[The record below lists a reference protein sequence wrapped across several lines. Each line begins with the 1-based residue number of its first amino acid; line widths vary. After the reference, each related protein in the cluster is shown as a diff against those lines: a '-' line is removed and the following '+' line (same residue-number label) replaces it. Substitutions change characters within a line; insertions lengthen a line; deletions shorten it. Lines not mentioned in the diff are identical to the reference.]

1 MKSEK
6 FWKLVDIGN
15 TYVHIFDGEIKHLR
29 KPIKLEGDV
38 FYISVNEEK
47 EKEFLKLNPNAVNLK
62 KYVKF
67 KTLYSNTLGIDRIM
81 ACKTIKDGVVV
92 DAGSFITLDV
102 MEDGLHLGG
111 VIMPGLYKLK
121 EIFAKN
127 SVLNKEFVYPTSIP
141 PKNTAEAV
149 NEGSVGMVVEMIKKY
164 SINKKIYFT
173 GGDGEFL
180 AKILNGIYIK
190 DLVFRGMIK
199 TIKEDYDNSFA
210 KR

>member
-15 TYVHIFDGEIKHLR
+15 THVHIFDGEIKHLR
-29 KPIKLEGDV
+29 KSIKLEGDV

-62 KYVKF
+62 NYVKF

-81 ACKTIKDGVVV
+81 ACKTIKDGVVI

-149 NEGSVGMVVEMIKKY
+149 NEGSIGMVVEMIKKY